1 MIMMELNLT
10 TLHKCIALSGVLL
23 LAGCQA
29 VNTTNSGAVGVE
41 RKQYMFSML
50 TTDEI
55 NQSYAQSYQETL
67 QQAQSKGKLD
77 TRSNNAKRLQQIG
90 QRLIGQVGYFRA
102 DAVRWDWQ
110 VNLVDSPELNANC
123 GPGGKIIFYSGII
136 TKLNLTDD
144 EIAAVMGHEIAHAL
158 REHSR
163 EAMSKA
169 YGVEIAKLGLGA
181 VLGVSQ
187 DSMAIAETAVEYGMT
202 LPNSRGAET
211 EADLL
216 GIELAARAGYNPNAA
231 VSLWQKMQQAS
242 QGAPAEF
249 MSTHP
254 SSSTRIANLQA
265 NIPKVMPAYEQARQR

>member
-1 MIMMELNLT
+1 MA
-10 TLHKCIALSGVLL
+10 TLYKCIALTGALL
-23 LAGCQA
+23 LMGCQA
-29 VNTTNSGAVGVE
+29 VNTTGSSAVGVD

-50 TTDEI
+50 STNEI
-55 NQSYAQSYQETL
+55 NQSYAQAYQETL
-67 QQAQSKGKLD
+67 QQAQAKGKLD
-77 TRSNNAKRLQQIG
+77 TRSNNAKRLQKIG
-90 QRLIGQVGYFRA
+90 RDLVAQVGYFRA
-102 DAVRWDWQ
+102 DAAQWDWQ
-110 VNLVDSPELNANC
+110 VSLIESPELNASC
-123 GPGGKIIFYSGII
+123 GPGGKILFYSGILN
-136 TKLNLTDD
+136 KLQLTDD

-163 EAMSKA
+163 ESMSKA
-169 YGVEIAKLGLGA
+169 YGIEMAKLGLGA

-187 DSMAIAETAVEYGMT
+187 DTMVLADTAVQYGMT

-231 VSLWQKMQQAS
+231 ISLWRKMEQAS

-254 SSSTRIANLQA
+254 SSSTRISNLQA
-265 NIPKVMPAYEQARQR
+265 NIPKVMPLYEQARRR

>member
-1 MIMMELNLT
+1 MLILR
-10 TLHKCIALSGVLL
+10 KGIALAGVLI

-29 VNTTNSGAVGVE
+29 VNTTGASAVGVD
-41 RKQYMFSML
+41 RQQYMFSML
-50 TTDEI
+50 STDEI
-55 NQSYAQSYQETL
+55 NQSYAQIYQETL
-67 QQAQSKGKLD
+67 QKARAQGKLD
-77 TRSNNAKRLQQIG
+77 TSSNNAKRLQTVG
-90 QRLIGQVGYFRA
+90 RNLINQVGYFRP
-102 DAVRWDWQ
+102 DARQWDWQ
-110 VNLVDSPELNANC
+110 VSLINSPDLNASC

-136 TKLNLTDD
+136 SKLKLTDD

-169 YGVEIAKLGLGA
+169 YGVEMAKMGLGA
-181 VLGVSQ
+181 VLGVDQ
-187 DSMAIAETAVEYGMT
+187 GTMAIADTAVQYGMM
-202 LPNSRGAET
+202 LPNSRSAET

-231 VSLWQKMQQAS
+231 ISLWRKMEQAS

-254 SSSTRIANLQA
+254 SSSTRISTLQA
-265 NIPKVMPAYEQARQR
+265 NIPKVMPLYEQARKHR